1 MKRLSTS
8 LLMVFIVFSLSSCYT
23 YQFNVGSGPQKG
35 TVLKGKNHYF
45 LWGLAEGKTTD
56 FKELA
61 GDTKDYQVTI
71 QHTFVDGLLY
81 WITLGIYTPTSVIVQ
96 K

>member
-1 MKRLSTS
+1 MKRLITS
-8 LLMVFIVFSLSSCYT
+8 LLLVLIVFSLSSCYT
-23 YQFNVGSGPQKG
+23 YQFTVGSGPQKG
-35 TVLKGKNHYF
+35 AVVKGKNQYL
-45 LWGLAEGKTTD
+45 LWGLAELKTTD

-61 GDTKDYQVTI
+61 GDSKDYQVTI

-81 WITLGIYTPTSVIVQ
+81 CITFGIYTPTSVIVQ